1 MCHCYPN
8 KFCKSKCC
16 TLKFQCF
23 QEICRYLECQ
33 NEFLRQQ
40 IYQCCLSATVEF
52 ARLGLKTIFLT
63 DMATVQCRL
72 DLEAWIWIHLVP
84 HQKVLFFEAPN
95 GIWGSHRT
103 SISNQF
109 ATREII
115 KGLTFFKIFI
125 EWVLNCSFLYL

>member
-52 ARLGLKTIFLT
+52 ARLGLNNFSYRHGNC
-63 DMATVQCRL
+63 AVQVGSGSMNL
-72 DLEAWIWIHLVP
+72 NSFSSSPKSNV
-84 HQKVLFFEAPN
+84 FEAPN